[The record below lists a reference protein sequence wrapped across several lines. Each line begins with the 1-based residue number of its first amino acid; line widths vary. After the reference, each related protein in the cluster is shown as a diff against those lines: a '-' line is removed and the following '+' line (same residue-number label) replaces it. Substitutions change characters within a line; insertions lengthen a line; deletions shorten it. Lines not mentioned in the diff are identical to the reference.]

1 MRHHSLHH
9 LFQRSKTPLKL
20 PWSSC
25 PVAVNPLGKYRFLY
39 NTINN
44 HWDLAVSLIWSQHR
58 PLALF
63 HQNQEIHG
71 DEPLVAPKIPAK
83 PCKTSFV
90 WPEKIQQ
97 KLNFL
102 KTNSSNE
109 LLFQT
114 TLWPLLPY
122 YFERKLL
129 FYPTLGTPFYSPI
142 LYDFYQERQATSVK
156 RKRRLKMNKH
166 KYKKRRDRQR
176 ALRKRLG
183 K

>member
-25 PVAVNPLGKYRFLY
+25 PVAVNPL
-39 NTINN
+39 
-44 HWDLAVSLIWSQHR
+44 DLAVSLIWSQHR

-129 FYPTLGTPFYSPI
+129 FYPTKTGNKYNELFVNVSENNLKKFRSLNSTLI
-142 LYDFYQERQATSVK
+142 CLYLQQLQK
-156 RKRRLKMNKH
+156 
-166 KYKKRRDRQR
+166 
-176 ALRKRLG
+176 
-183 K
+183 